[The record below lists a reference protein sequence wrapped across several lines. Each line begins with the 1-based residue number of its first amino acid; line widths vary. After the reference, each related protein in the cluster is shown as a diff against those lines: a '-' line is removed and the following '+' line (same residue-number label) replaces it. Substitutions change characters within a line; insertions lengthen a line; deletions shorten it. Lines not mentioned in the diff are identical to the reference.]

1 MKKYFSLVEARVRDA
16 ADILTQMPQNQSQRP
31 PPRVLKLLEDAEEAI
46 KAQYKRMNDTLEA
59 VANKVVDDIDPIP
72 KDEPKESREGPYGRA
87 RDVTI
92 ITSSLLRTLPMLV
105 KILHTLPMLT
115 NCVPCPLNIAKYM
128 L

>member
-72 KDEPKESREGPYGRA
+72 KDEPKESREGPYTYATHQILSLRRRA
-87 RDVTI
+87 
-92 ITSSLLRTLPMLV
+92 
-105 KILHTLPMLT
+105 
-115 NCVPCPLNIAKYM
+115 CVHRWAVEGFCRRGGEGSHVLS
-128 L
+128 

>member
-1 MKKYFSLVEARVRDA
+1 MAASISLVEARVRDVE
-16 ADILTQMPQNQSQRP
+16 DILTQMPQDQ
-31 PPRVLKLLEDAEEAI
+31 KDAEEAL